1 MSLYERQ
8 ARYRRLHSEQSAWRL
23 LRADSAPIILA
34 FIDSLFVE
42 VQEVLFARAKAALEA
57 ELPTWKEAYGMQDNA
72 NSHLRNWI
80 HAGWIREHDDQLT
93 RTDAF
98 HQALRFVEG
107 LESRGTTTSATHLRR
122 VQDAVRDLAVALNP
136 SAEDRL
142 AVLRAQM
149 AEMNEEVLRL
159 EAGIVPELSNSEQR
173 ERVRGVYQMASELTG
188 DFRRVEDDIRIL
200 DHSLRVQMIE
210 SEGSR
215 GQVIQ
220 NLLDNE
226 DALLQTDAGQAFDG
240 FFRLLCDENRSVEFR
255 EQIRSIIDRP
265 TARSHL
271 NSQEIR
277 FLSHLVREL
286 SSESQRVIAVRRRT
300 QESLRAFVEAGA
312 QMERRAVERV
322 LRQLEKLAV
331 TFKDQDISQR
341 TPLNV
346 HVATGSFSVSSPSS
360 IRLTHPQATL
370 DTSKVVAHEN
380 QTNVSSAI
388 LESLESVKIQEV
400 AIEMRD
406 LLVAHGPMSLSKIAE
421 HRPIQ
426 GGLEELVAQ
435 VRIAKAIEA
444 VSLEGTELLMV
455 ADQKGQT
462 IRANV
467 PVFLLSADQFP
478 ENVENLFL

>member
-1 MSLYERQ
+1 MSLYEKQ

-34 FIDSLFVE
+34 FIDSLFVD

-57 ELPTWKEAYGMQDNA
+57 ELPTWNEAYGMQDNA

-107 LESRGTTTSATHLRR
+107 LESRDTTTSATHLRR

-142 AVLRAQM
+142 LVLRAQL

-159 EAGIVPELSNSEQR
+159 EAGIVPELSNAEQR
-173 ERVRGVYQMASELTG
+173 ERVRGVYQMASGLTG

-220 NLLDNE
+220 NLLDHE

-240 FFRLLCDENRSVEFR
+240 FFRLLCDENRSTEFR
-255 EQIRSIIDRP
+255 EQIRSILDRP
-265 TARSHL
+265 AARSHL

-286 SSESQRVIAVRRRT
+286 SSESQRVINVRRRT

-312 QMERRAVERV
+312 QVERRAVERV

-346 HVATGSFSVSSPSS
+346 HVASGSFSVSSPSS
-360 IRLTHPQATL
+360 IRLTHPQASL
-370 DTSKVVAHEN
+370 DTSQVVPHEN
-380 QTNVSSAI
+380 QTRVSSII
-388 LESLESVKIQEV
+388 LECLEAVKIQEV
-400 AIEMRD
+400 AIEVRD
-406 LLVAHGPMSLSKIAE
+406 VLAAHGPMSLSQIVE
-421 HRPIQ
+421 HRPIR
-426 GGLEELVAQ
+426 GGLEELVAH

-444 VSLEGTELLMV
+444 VSLEGTELLLV
-455 ADQKGQT
+455 ADQKGHT

-478 ENVENLFL
+478 ENVESLFL